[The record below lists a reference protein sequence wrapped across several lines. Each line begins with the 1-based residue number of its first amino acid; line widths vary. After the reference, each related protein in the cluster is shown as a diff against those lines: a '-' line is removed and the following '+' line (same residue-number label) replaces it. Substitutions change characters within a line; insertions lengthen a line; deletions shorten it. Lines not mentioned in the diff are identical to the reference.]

1 MEEHELA
8 VGDALVIPGVGRL
21 TVKDVE
27 GEAVLIGLELL
38 DEAEEARLAEGGSA
52 GE

>member
-1 MEEHELA
+1 MQEHVLA
-8 VGDALVIPGVGRL
+8 AGDTLVIPGVGAL

-27 GEAVLIGLELL
+27 GAAALIGLELL
-38 DEAEEARLAEGGSA
+38 DEAEEARRAEEGSA